1 MDFLLLLKLHDL
13 SVIVPRLEFWRTPES
28 TLKSLLFSSNLFAFA
43 LLFSSLLSSQSLPG
57 GPYSLMTV
65 NILCSLIYVS
75 IYLFTYYLLNI
86 FLP

>member
-1 MDFLLLLKLHDL
+1 MDFLPLLKLYDL
-13 SVIVPRLEFWRTPES
+13 SINAPRLKFWRTPES
-28 TLKSLLFSSNLFAFA
+28 TLKSPLFHP
-43 LLFSSLLSSQSLPG
+43 QSLPG

-75 IYLFTYYLLNI
+75 IYLPTYYLLNI